1 MSGNRLELQF
11 RGVRICGLAAAASL
25 LALAATLAPE
35 LARSEEAATDTASE
49 GPLQEIV
56 VTATRRA
63 ESLSKVAVSVTAI
76 TQEGLDIRGIKDIAD
91 VARFTP
97 GIKVD
102 NSGTNNISIRGIAS
116 SGGAGTTGIYID
128 DTPIQMRALAFN
140 PDEALPKSFDIE
152 RVEVLRG
159 PQGTLFGA
167 GSMGGTVRYITNQPS
182 LHKFSVYS
190 RSEVSFTQGGDP
202 SYEAGIAAGGPLIDG
217 TFGARITAWYR
228 KDGGWIDRINPDTGA
243 LADKRTNHNETTLL
257 RLAAIWAPNDK
268 WTVTPSFYYQKEN
281 KNDTDNY
288 WTLYSNPGSH
298 HFISANPTQRFSPD
312 KLYLPSLKIE
322 ADFDKVHLIS
332 STSYYHRD
340 NVTGYDGT
348 LYNLGFYQNFFSAL
362 EPSGATLP
370 SLPLILDATGVH
382 LNDPNFNPAGSLGTI
397 GYRSPATVDNGQ
409 RNFTQEF
416 RLQSVDDSAKLTW
429 TAGLFYS
436 VNKQEYLEQIHDP
449 NLGAFLK
456 AVYSAYGAIG
466 NTYDDGTG
474 NIVSVPL
481 PANPTGN
488 DYIANFFLGTPGY
501 DPAYPTDAYFLLT
514 HAKDEQIAL
523 YGEGSYKL
531 SDRTK
536 LTVGARYARMKF
548 DFDSLTGGPQIYDV
562 NASRTS
568 SRSENAF
575 TPKVGLQF
583 QAGPRNMYYAT
594 YAKGFRPGG
603 GNNPLPVVACAKD
616 FDPAH
621 LDLPNGAP
629 PTFDSDSVD
638 SFEVGAKNNF
648 DNRFKLASSLYY
660 IKWKN
665 IQQTVVPPVC
675 QISFIANLGE
685 ATAKGID
692 LQAEV
697 AMTDSFTMEL
707 TAGYTDARY
716 TRDSQI
722 SKNPAVRPIVAS
734 GDAISGQGGQP
745 NAPFTGSAGFEYKFN
760 AFSHESFV
768 RLDYEYSG
776 APKWLSAIQH
786 RATGQFNAAN
796 YPLPATNFMTL
807 RGGVT
812 LGDWQV
818 AAFVDNLTDT
828 HVVTNYDFSIVS
840 GDPRDP
846 VAAAN
851 TVQRNYT
858 FRPRTFGLSF
868 TYRK

>member
-1 MSGNRLELQF
+1 MRETFNSPKFVLTAAIAAILSIAIHPTAALSAPAADN
-11 RGVRICGLAAAASL
+11 AAAASPL
-25 LALAATLAPE
+25 
-35 LARSEEAATDTASE
+35 EEV
-49 GPLQEIV
+49 V
-56 VTATRRA
+56 VTATRRE

-76 TQEGLDIRGIKDIAD
+76 TQEGLDLRGIKDISD

-102 NSGTNNISIRGIAS
+102 NTGTNNISIRGIAS

-167 GSMGGTVRYITNQPS
+167 GSMGGTVRYITAQPN
-182 LHKFSVYS
+182 LHKSSIYS

-202 SYEAGIAAGGPLIDG
+202 SYEAGIAVGGPLVEG

-228 KDGGWIDRINPDTGA
+228 KDGGWIDRVNPDTGA
-243 LADKRTNHNETTLL
+243 LEDKRANHNETTLL
-257 RLAAIWAPNDK
+257 RLAAVWAPNDR
-268 WTVTPSFYYQKEN
+268 WTVTPSFYYQDEK
-281 KNDTDNY
+281 KNDADNY
-288 WTLYSNPGSH
+288 WTLYSNPSSH
-298 HFISANPTQRFSPD
+298 RFVSYNPTPRYSPD
-312 KLYLPSLKIE
+312 KFYLPAFKIE

-332 STSYYHRD
+332 NTSYYHRD
-340 NVTGYDGT
+340 DQTGYDGT
-348 LYNLGFYQNFFSAL
+348 LYNLGFYQNFFAF
-362 EPSGATLP
+362 TLP
-370 SLPLILDATGVH
+370 VLLLDGTGVH
-382 LNDPNFNPAGSLGTI
+382 LNDPAYNPTGGPGIA

-409 RNFTQEF
+409 RNFTQEI
-416 RLQSVDDSAKLTW
+416 RLQSVDDNARLTW
-429 TAGLFYS
+429 TTGLFYS

-449 NLGAFLK
+449 QLGQFLQAIYTATGNSLGA
-456 AVYSAYGAIG
+456 GA
-466 NTYDDGTG
+466 T
-474 NIVSVPL
+474 P
-481 PANPTGN
+481 N
-488 DYIANFFLGTPGY
+488 DYILDYFFPSPGY
-501 DPAYPTDAYFLLT
+501 DPAYPTDSYFLNT
-514 HAKDEQIAL
+514 HAKDTQLAWF
-523 YGEGSYKL
+523 GEGSYKL

-536 LTVGARYARMKF
+536 VTLGARYAQMKF
-548 DFDSLTGGPQIYDV
+548 NFDSLTGGPQIYDA
-562 NASRTS
+562 NASRSSARTETS
-568 SRSENAF
+568 F
-575 TPKVGLQF
+575 TPKVSVQF
-583 QAGPRNMYYAT
+583 QADPSDMYYFT

-603 GNNPLPVVACAKD
+603 GNNPLPIVACATD

-629 PTFDSDSVD
+629 PTFDSDSVN
-638 SFEVGAKNNF
+638 SFEAGAKNNF
-648 DNRFKLASSLYY
+648 NNRFKLASSVYY

-692 LQAEV
+692 LQADV
-697 AMTDSFTMEL
+697 AVTDHFTMEL
-707 TAGYTDARY
+707 SAGYTDARY
-716 TRDSQI
+716 TQDSRI
-722 SKNPAVRPIVAS
+722 STNPGVPPIVAK

-745 NAPFTGSAGFEYKFN
+745 NAPFTGSIGLEYKFM
-760 AFSHESFV
+760 AFSKDSFV
-768 RLDYEYSG
+768 RLDYEHSG
-776 APKWLSAIQH
+776 APKWLSASQDL
-786 RATGQFNAAN
+786 ATGQANAAN

-812 LGDWQV
+812 LGEWQV

-828 HVVTNYDFSIVS
+828 HVVTNYDFTIVS
-840 GDPRDP
+840 GDPAVLAD
-846 VAAAN
+846 AQN

-858 FRPRTFGLSF
+858 FRPRTIGLSF